1 MSHSVKT
8 LNVAGKRESSQPGV
22 YLFVMNFLDE
32 ALASGSTEQAPSS

>member
-8 LNVAGKRESSQPGV
+8 LNVAGKRESSQPGI

-32 ALASGSTEQAPSS
+32 ALTADSTEQASNS